1 MLFLVF
7 QKDAREGFAGIQLCL
22 TLHHIRTLAVPFA
35 DDSKEGD
42 GEQDTDCVF
51 CSGRFSEHN
60 NGED

>member
-7 QKDAREGFAGIQLCL
+7 QKDARVCWDP
-22 TLHHIRTLAVPFA
+22 TLSDTPSHSDTDLAVPFA

-42 GEQDTDCVF
+42 GEQDADCVF